1 MLPIYFISYIFI
13 YFMLEFNSG
22 INQIE
27 KTIKDKKKKKKE
39 GPTHMSGQSSKIS
52 CVLVL
57 KNPSMWLRLRV

>member
-1 MLPIYFISYIFI
+1 
-13 YFMLEFNSG
+13 MLEFNSG

-27 KTIKDKKKKKKE
+27 KTMKEKKKKEKE

>member
-27 KTIKDKKKKKKE
+27 KTMKEKKKE
-39 GPTHMSGQSSKIS
+39 KEGLTHMSGQSSKIS